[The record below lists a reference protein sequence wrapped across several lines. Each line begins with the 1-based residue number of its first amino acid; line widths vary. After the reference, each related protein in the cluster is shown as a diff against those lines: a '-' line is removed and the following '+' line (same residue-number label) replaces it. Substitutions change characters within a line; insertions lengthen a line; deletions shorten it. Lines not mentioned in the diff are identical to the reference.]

1 MLELEARLECFEFG
15 VELLGALAGGVIESN
30 GQKET
35 RLEAWEGERPAKK
48 VKVNDRPRKQ
58 GLIEEQEKEA
68 IERWSESIVY
78 RGRERECSTIC
89 PD

>member
-35 RLEAWEGERPAKK
+35 RLGAQKERGLLK
-48 VKVNDRPRKQ
+48 RRK
-58 GLIEEQEKEA
+58 
-68 IERWSESIVY
+68 
-78 RGRERECSTIC
+78 
-89 PD
+89 